1 MAAKMLGN
9 DEALCLSS
17 QLLTL
22 EQITRSSSVERA
34 EPWYAD
40 ARALVQN
47 QNAKG
52 EKPERPDAAAA
63 FL

>member
-34 EPWYAD
+34 EPWYA
-40 ARALVQN
+40 AMRAHSSKIQKL
-47 QNAKG
+47 KG
-52 EKPERPDAAAA
+52 GKPVPAAAS